1 MAPTPLTPGRR
12 PLPATTRRVLKALS
26 LFTGVQSV
34 NVLVAILR
42 TKLVALWIGPAGVG
56 LLSLYAWAMQLL
68 TTATQFNIGQ
78 SAVRDISRCCCDED
92 RRSISALVRRLGL
105 TIGAGGAIVTIL
117 LSPLLS
123 RITFGDYS
131 HTAAFIALGAVPAL
145 AAVTATE
152 GAIMQ
157 GFERLKRLA
166 ASTLWGAVA
175 GTAVAIPLYY
185 FFRTDAIVPVLIV
198 FALASCVSALVCGVR
213 TGPAK
218 SPTVAQALRRGRDM
232 LRLGTYL
239 TVSTFAGMA
248 ATYIFMVFL
257 NRCYDESTVGVFN
270 AGSTLLTNYVGIIF
284 TAIAMEFYPR
294 LSKVASSAMRTRTVV
309 SHEASMALM
318 VMCPVTVVVIC
329 CSGLIIGLL
338 YSAGFSAAEPFV
350 EIGIVAM
357 IFKAPSWCMA
367 YCMIARGHG
376 RLFLVTEC
384 ASAAVYIILSI
395 VLFRLAGFAGLGAA
409 YVLWYVIYFAIV
421 YGVYRRRYGL
431 SLSRGV
437 WRQMFFCLA
446 VAAATFV
453 LVRFAGPW
461 IALGLM
467 LPGTA
472 IVAFRYLRRR

>member
-12 PLPATTRRVLKALS
+12 PMPATTRRVLKALS

-56 LLSLYAWAMQLL
+56 LLSLYSWAMQLL

-78 SAVRDISRCCCDED
+78 SAVRDISRSIGDED

-123 RITFGDYS
+123 RLTFGDYS
-131 HTAAFIALGAVPAL
+131 HTAAFIALAAVPAL

-185 FFRTDAIVPVLIV
+185 FFRTEAIVPVLIV
-198 FALASCVSALVCGVR
+198 FALAGCVSALVFGVR
-213 TGPAK
+213 IGTAK
-218 SPTVAQALRRGRDM
+218 APPIMKALSQGRDM
-232 LRLGTYL
+232 LRLGSYL
-239 TVSTFAGMA
+239 TISSFAGMA

-284 TAIAMEFYPR
+284 TAISMEFYPR

-309 SHEASMALM
+309 NHEASMALM

-329 CSGLIIGLL
+329 CSEFIIGIL

-350 EIGIVAM
+350 AIGIIAM

-376 RLFLVTEC
+376 RLFLITEC
-384 ASAAVYIILSI
+384 ASAIVYVLLSI
-395 VLFRLAGFAGLGAA
+395 LLFRLSGFAGLGVA

-421 YGVYRRRYGL
+421 YGIYRRRYG
-431 SLSRGV
+431 SILSRGV
-437 WRQMFFCLA
+437 WMQMFFCLA
-446 VAAATFV
+446 VAAITMA
-453 LVRFAGPW
+453 LDAMAGHW
-461 IALGLM
+461 IALSIA
-467 LPGTA
+467 LPGSAWAA
-472 IVAFRYLRRR
+472 IRQLRRR